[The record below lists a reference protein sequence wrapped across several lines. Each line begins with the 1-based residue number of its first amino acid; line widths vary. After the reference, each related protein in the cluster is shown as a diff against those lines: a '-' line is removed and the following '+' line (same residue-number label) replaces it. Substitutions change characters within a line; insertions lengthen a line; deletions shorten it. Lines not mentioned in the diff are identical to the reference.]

1 MDVKTYMSTDMV
13 TISPETTVIE
23 ALDLMKEHDIH
34 RLPVVVDGHLIG
46 LVTEEIIARNSPSTA
61 TSLSVHELN
70 YLLNKTTAKDIMIKQ
85 VVTVHKDTL
94 LEEAAV
100 LMRTK
105 NIGVLVVVEGQN
117 KLLGIITDK
126 DIFDAFVDILGYY
139 TPGSR
144 LVIKIAEDKKGTL
157 EDISSIM
164 RNNDINITQIAVYH
178 QENTIMV
185 VLQVDSQQPD
195 EVADLLAQKNY
206 KVISAVK
213 KRA

>member
-34 RLPVVVDGHLIG
+34 RLPVVVDGHLVG

-105 NIGVLVVVEGQN
+105 NIGVLVVVEDQN

-144 LVIKIAEDKKGTL
+144 LVIEITEDRKGTL

-164 RNNDINITQIAVYH
+164 KNNDINITQIAVYH
-178 QENTIMV
+178 QDGAIMV
-185 VLQVDSQQPD
+185 VLQVESQQPD

-206 KVISAVK
+206 KVVSAVK

>member
-34 RLPVVVDGHLIG
+34 RLPVVVDGQLVG

-70 YLLNKTTAKDIMIKQ
+70 YLLNKTTARDIMIKQ
-85 VVTVHKDTL
+85 VVTVHKNTL

-105 NIGVLVVVEGQN
+105 NIGVLVVVEDQN

-144 LVIKIAEDKKGTL
+144 LVIEITEDRKGTL

-164 RNNDINITQIAVYH
+164 KNNDINITQIAVYH
-178 QENTIMV
+178 QEDAIMV
-185 VLQVDSQQPD
+185 VLQVESQQPD

-206 KVISAVK
+206 KVVSAVK

>member
-34 RLPVVVDGHLIG
+34 RLPVVVDGHLVG

-85 VVTVHKDTL
+85 VVTVHKNTL

-105 NIGVLVVVEGQN
+105 NIGVLVVVEDQN

-144 LVIKIAEDKKGTL
+144 LVIEITEDRKGTL

-164 RNNDINITQIAVYH
+164 KNNDINITQIAVYH
-178 QENTIMV
+178 QDGAIMV
-185 VLQVDSQQPD
+185 VLQVESQQPD

-206 KVISAVK
+206 KVVSAVK

>member
-34 RLPVVVDGHLIG
+34 RLPVVVDGHLVG

-105 NIGVLVVVEGQN
+105 NIGVLVVVEDQN

-144 LVIKIAEDKKGTL
+144 LVIEITEDRKGTL

-164 RNNDINITQIAVYH
+164 KNNDINITQIAVYH
-178 QENTIMV
+178 QEGAIMV
-185 VLQVDSQQPD
+185 VLQVESQQPD

-206 KVISAVK
+206 KVVSAVK

>member
-34 RLPVVVDGHLIG
+34 RLPVVVDGHLVG

-70 YLLNKTTAKDIMIKQ
+70 YLLNRTTAKDIMIKQ

>member
-34 RLPVVVDGHLIG
+34 RLPVVVDGHLVG